1 MGLMKPSSTHYLKP
15 STRAN
20 KQTTAMSKIRK
31 SSITVP
37 TPPQFVKSVL
47 STIGNP
53 VGAQGRKHESTPY
66 PAHAI
71 MDYAVGMGGYFT
83 ENIGMWVVDSMHKDI
98 RKRALRKRARLDK
111 KE

>member
-1 MGLMKPSSTHYLKP
+1 
-15 STRAN
+15 
-20 KQTTAMSKIRK
+20 MSKIRK